1 MAKMLAF
8 IMAFS
13 FTAFASQVSFADIR
27 SDISA
32 GKAVGEVLRSAA
44 GISPEPGKVTAVV
57 RELVLS
63 GADPEEVIRLCCN
76 LGYDFDAAMAGA
88 VQGGAQIDAVVK
100 ATLETS
106 CMSQDGLPDALRRA
120 GYAPRQIASS
130 LVRAGSG
137 SGGGDNYGYSTPG
150 GSGGG
155 NDTYITPGGGGGGGR
170 YLSPNSY

>member
-1 MAKMLAF
+1 MAKMLVF

-13 FTAFASQVSFADIR
+13 FMAFASQVSFADIK

-88 VQGGAQIDAVVK
+88 VQGGARIDAVVK

-106 CMSQDGLPDALRRA
+106 CMSQEGLPDALRRA

-130 LVRAGSG
+130 LVRVGSGSG
-137 SGGGDNYGYSTPG
+137 SGGSG
-150 GSGGG
+150 GSGGF
-155 NDTYITPGGGGGGGR
+155 ITPGGGGSGGR
-170 YLSPNSY
+170 NLSPNCY